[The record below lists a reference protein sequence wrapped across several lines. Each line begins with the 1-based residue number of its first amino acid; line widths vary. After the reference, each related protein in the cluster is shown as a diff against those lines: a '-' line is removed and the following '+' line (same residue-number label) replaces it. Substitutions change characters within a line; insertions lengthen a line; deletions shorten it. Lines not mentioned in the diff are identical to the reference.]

1 MIKPVSAFSHRQ
13 NMFHHVLLHV
23 HTSGKRQTLQPLRE
37 QNKRPARGIYA
48 TESISSVSF
57 RKYKRDNSSRTRH

>member
-1 MIKPVSAFSHRQ
+1 VLSQ
-13 NMFHHVLLHV
+13 TEHVPPSPTSFHV
-23 HTSGKRQTLQPLRE
+23 HTYGKRQTLQPLRE

-57 RKYKRDNSSRTRH
+57 RKYKSDNSSRTRHKT